1 VAGPSST
8 PVILAALAGNFM
20 IAVTKFAAAAYTGSA
35 AMFSEAI
42 HSAVDTTNQILLL
55 FGIRQA
61 RRPPTR
67 EHPFGHGLQLYFWTF
82 VVAVM
87 IFGLGAGV
95 SILEGIEK
103 IETPHPIENVR
114 VNYIV
119 LAIAMLFEGA
129 VWIIA
134 LRAFRRAT
142 RGQGWVRAIRASKD
156 PTLFTVLFEDTAAM
170 LGLMVAIAGLALGEA
185 LDMPVFDGIASLIIG
200 LILATTALMIAYECQ
215 SLLTGEAATEEV
227 RLSIR
232 AIAMAEPGILDPN
245 EILTMHF
252 GPDDVLV
259 ALSLHFDD
267 ALSAAQVQEAV
278 SRIERRIK
286 AAHPEV
292 RRVFIEAQEP
302 KPGET
307 EDGEPTDGA

>member
-1 VAGPSST
+1 
-8 PVILAALAGNFM
+8 
-20 IAVTKFAAAAYTGSA
+20 
-35 AMFSEAI
+35 
-42 HSAVDTTNQILLL
+42 
-55 FGIRQA
+55 
-61 RRPPTR
+61 
-67 EHPFGHGLQLYFWTF
+67 
-82 VVAVM
+82 
-87 IFGLGAGV
+87 
-95 SILEGIEK
+95 
-103 IETPHPIENVR
+103 
-114 VNYIV
+114 
-119 LAIAMLFEGA
+119 
-129 VWIIA
+129 
-134 LRAFRRAT
+134 
-142 RGQGWVRAIRASKD
+142 
-156 PTLFTVLFEDTAAM
+156 M
-170 LGLMVAIAGLALGEA
+170 LGLMVAMAGLALGEA